1 MSPPAQAP
9 EQITLLQRLVRFDYG
24 LSRDAAELIEPVEGG
39 SLVLNPQTNLLWHAN
54 HLEVEATNLSAS
66 RLAELADELLGAR
79 GLRHR
84 SVVPLDPAHGDRL
97 AADFNDLGWLVERNL
112 YMALRRPPERRGE
125 PAAEVAREDIA
136 PVRGAVGSREPDA
149 TAETIAQMLIRDA
162 RLDTVGAGR
171 WFAGFHEGA
180 PASAC
185 VLLEREGIGQVETVV
200 TLPEARGRGL
210 ASGAVLA
217 AVEAS
222 RRSGNELTFIVA
234 DGDDWPHRLYERLG
248 FDPVG
253 VAHAFLRKPPAS
265 GT

>member
-9 EQITLLQRLVRFDYG
+9 EQIALLQRLVGFDYG

-39 SLVLNPQTNLLWHAN
+39 ALVLNPRTNLLWHAN
-54 HLEVEATNLSAS
+54 HLEVQATDLSAS
-66 RLAELADELLGAR
+66 RLAELADEQFGAR
-79 GLRHR
+79 RLRHR

-97 AADFNDLGWLVERNL
+97 AAGFSDLGWLVERNL
-112 YMALRRPPERRGE
+112 YMTLRRPPERRGE
-125 PAAEVAREDIA
+125 PAAEVAREEIA
-136 PVRGAVGSREPDA
+136 PVRRAVGSREPDA
-149 TAETIAQMLIRDA
+149 TAETVEQMLIRDA
-162 RLDTVGAGR
+162 RFDAVGAGR
-171 WFAGFHEGA
+171 WFAGFHQGS

-200 TLPEARGRGL
+200 TVPEARGRGL

-234 DGDDWPHRLYERLG
+234 DADDWPHRLYERLG